1 MKEEYRKDAPEGSVN
16 LTLDY
21 DKHLFLAR
29 PHGAINPT
37 LVAED
42 LKRAREFSE
51 KCHDHWTY
59 CTNTQDV
66 KLVNPFNILF
76 LKEVKKLKKLK
87 EIVVFA
93 PTLGNRILIKL
104 ISPIFRPDRV
114 IKSKFEFNHFLQTVS

>member
-1 MKEEYRKDAPEGSVN
+1 MKEKYQKTVPEGSVN

-21 DKHLFLAR
+21 DKHLFLAQ

-37 LVAED
+37 IVSED

-51 KCHDHWTY
+51 KCEDHWTY

-66 KLVNPFNILF
+66 KLVNPLNILF

-93 PTLGNRILIKL
+93 PTFGNRFLLRL
-104 ISPIFRPDRV
+104 ISPIFRPDRI
-114 IKSKFEFNHFLQTVS
+114 IKNKSDFDFFLRTVN

>member
-1 MKEEYRKDAPEGSVN
+1 MKEQFQKTTEEGSVD

-29 PHGAINPT
+29 PHGVINPT
-37 LVAED
+37 IVAED

-51 KCHDHWTY
+51 KCEDHWTY

-93 PTLGNRILIKL
+93 PTLGNRILLKL
-104 ISPIFRPDRV
+104 VSPIFRPDRI
-114 IKSKFEFNHFLQTVS
+114 IKNRFEFNLFLQRVS

>member
-1 MKEEYRKDAPEGSVN
+1 MIEEYQKAVPEGSVD

-29 PHGAINPT
+29 PHGAINPA

-42 LKRAREFSE
+42 LKRAHEFSE
-51 KCHDHWTY
+51 KCSDHWTY

-93 PTLGNRILIKL
+93 PTLGNRLL
-104 ISPIFRPDRV
+104 LRLVSPIFRPDRI
-114 IKSKFEFNHFLQTVS
+114 IKSRNEFNLFLQTVS